1 MTGAREWWAPAIRKP
16 EGGYQNEASSI
27 FKTAGIGVAAAAV
40 ASPAIAQS
48 MPEIKWRM
56 TTSWPKSLDTLYG
69 GAEMMCKV
77 VAEATDGKFQI
88 QTFAGGEIVPGLQV
102 VDAVQNGTV
111 ECGHTASYYYF
122 GKDPTFGM
130 GTSIAFGPNQR
141 LNQGWFTLGGG
152 KEVLNEFYKKYNC
165 TALLA
170 GNTGCQMGGWFR
182 KEINT
187 VQDLNGLKMRIGGW
201 AGKTLS
207 KLGTIP
213 QQIAGGDIYPALEKG
228 TIDATEWVG
237 PYDDE
242 KLGFYKIAKYYYYP
256 GWWEGGT
263 ALHFFIN
270 SEKWDGLP
278 KAYKALLTVAC
289 GYANMDVQA
298 RYDARNPQAIK
309 RLVANGTLLRPFSQ
323 AVMEACLKASNE
335 VNAET
340 SAANPDFKKI
350 LDSQMAFRAD
360 GNLWWQVA
368 EYSYET
374 FMIRTRP
381 KG

>member
-1 MTGAREWWAPAIRKP
+1 MKRRDFLKVSAAGA
-16 EGGYQNEASSI
+16 
-27 FKTAGIGVAAAAV
+27 AATAAV

-48 MPEIKWRM
+48 SPEIKWRM
-56 TTSWPKSLDTLYG
+56 TSSFPKSLDTIYG
-69 GAEMMCKV
+69 GGEQVAKYVAEM
-77 VAEATDGKFQI
+77 TDNKFQI
-88 QTFAGGEIVPGLQV
+88 QVFAAGEIVPGLQAL
-102 VDAVQNGTV
+102 DATSNGTV
-111 ECGHTASYYYF
+111 EMSHTVSYYYV
-122 GKDPTFGM
+122 GKDPTFAIYA
-130 GTSIAFGPNQR
+130 SVPFG
-141 LNQGWFTLGGG
+141 LNARQQNSWWYQGGG
-152 KEVLNEFYKKYNC
+152 QELGNEFFKKSNVIGFAC
-165 TALLA
+165 
-170 GNTGCQMGGWFR
+170 GNTGTQMGGWFR
-182 KEINT
+182 KEINST
-187 VQDLNGLKMRIGGW
+187 DDLNGLKMRIGGW

-207 KLGTIP
+207 KLGTVP

-242 KLGFYKIAKYYYYP
+242 KLGFYKVAKYYYYP

-270 SEKWDGLP
+270 SEKWDALP
-278 KAYKALLTVAC
+278 KAYKSLLTLAC

-309 RLVANGTLLRPFSQ
+309 RLVANGAILRPFSQ
-323 AVMEACLKASNE
+323 AIMEACLKASNE

-340 SAANPDFKKI
+340 SASNPDFKKI
-350 LDSQMAFRAD
+350 YDSQMEFRND

-368 EYSYET
+368 EYSYES